1 MGTRTY
7 DFLTDSFLFDSEL
20 LDAEFAPMSEDALL
34 EELRRYRQFCLSNG
48 ETLLSEVRANPSNLK
63 VFSNL
68 GRVSLDQL
76 KRSAL
81 YIHQYV
87 LDDPLIPL
95 AAPRSQLG
103 LATNQLL
110 GFQQKLVD
118 RGDLAARIRFLK
130 QITPMVAGNFVKLLP
145 VSIVFEPPKELPLF
159 ASDNYFDDALPTA
172 LLKIFRE
179 RAQVESLQ
187 KTADGWAETGELFPC
202 RAILIRFDGHPRGQV
217 FIYNYFDTEAS
228 VVDEAKR
235 LVEFKMTMP
244 DTPPPPAAFQAWVR
258 QSVNQASRAL
268 YSQTFTEAMIA
279 NDLGALYSTR
289 SELIAEALGTTATAD
304 SSISGHSATVL
315 MNMELPFLKDMDVE
329 KLMRVRQEEGEAF
342 ENFRTELDKQLR
354 DLRTIDDPKQA
365 RIKAENAL
373 HELSEVQIREIN
385 NKVASLKEKAI
396 VTAGVA
402 ATGLVAAV
410 QTGGLSLLATAVA
423 ALKGAEVVL
432 DYRKEI
438 KRHPAFFLWKTVR

>member
-7 DFLTDSFLFDSEL
+7 DFLTDSFLFNDDL
-20 LDAEFAPMSEDALL
+20 LDKKFAAMSDDAIIN
-34 EELRRYRQFCLSNG
+34 ELRRYREFCLSN
-48 ETLLSEVRANPSNLK
+48 EKSLLAEVRTDPSNLK
-63 VFSNL
+63 IFSNL
-68 GRVSLDQL
+68 GRVSIDQL

-81 YIHQYV
+81 YVHQYV

-95 AAPRSQLG
+95 AAPRSELG

-110 GFQQKLVD
+110 GFHQTLVD
-118 RGDLAARIRFLK
+118 RGDLAAKIRFLK
-130 QITPMVAGNFVKLLP
+130 QITPMVAANFVKLLP
-145 VSIVFEPPKELPLF
+145 VSVVFEPPKDLPLF
-159 ASDNYFDDALPTA
+159 ASDNYFDDALPAA

-187 KTADGWAETGELFPC
+187 KTPDGWAETGQLFPC

-217 FIYNYFDTEAS
+217 FIYNYFDTEAR
-228 VVDEAKR
+228 VIDEGKR
-235 LVEFKMTMP
+235 LVEFKMTIP
-244 DTPPPPAAFQAWVR
+244 DNPPPLAAFQVWVR

-289 SELIAEALGTTATAD
+289 SELIADALKTSATPGSPIAQ
-304 SSISGHSATVL
+304 HSATVL
-315 MNMELPFLKDMDVE
+315 MNMELPFLKDVDVE

-354 DLRTIDDPKQA
+354 DLRAIDDPTQA
-365 RIKAENAL
+365 RVKAENAL

-385 NKVASLKEKAI
+385 KKVASLKEKAI

-410 QTGGLSLLATAVA
+410 QTGGVSLLATAVA

-438 KRHPAFFLWKTVR
+438 KRHPAFFLWKLVR